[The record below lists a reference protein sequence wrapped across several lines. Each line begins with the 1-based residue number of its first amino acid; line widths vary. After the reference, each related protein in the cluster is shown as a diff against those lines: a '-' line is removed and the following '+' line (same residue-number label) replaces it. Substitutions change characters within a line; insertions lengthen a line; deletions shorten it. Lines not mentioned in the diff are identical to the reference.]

1 MGDRYIKIEEVGE
14 GTFGVVYRGRDKK
27 TGRVVALKKFHM
39 RNQFDGGGMPAI
51 PYTAVREISILKR
64 INNKNIKFLWQLMNG
79 VCFCHSHRILHQDLK
94 PHNLLIDSNG
104 NLKLAD
110 FGSARVCSLP
120 IKAHTHE
127 VVTLWYRAPEI
138 LLGCQQ
144 YSTGVDIWS
153 VACIF
158 AEMFLNDAL
167 FRVE

>member
-1 MGDRYIKIEEVGE
+1 YIKIEEVGE

-64 INNKNIKFLWQLMNG
+64 INNKNIVK
-79 VCFCHSHRILHQDLK
+79 
-94 PHNLLIDSNG
+94 
-104 NLKLAD
+104 
-110 FGSARVCSLP
+110 
-120 IKAHTHE
+120 
-127 VVTLWYRAPEI
+127 APEI

-167 FRVE
+167 FRGGSGIDQLFKIFSLLGTPNENTWPGVSNLQNYKVNFPNWVAKSLKSRIPNLDYEAIDLLE